1 MNTPNSSAPSSP
13 EAWFSVITEHA
24 QALGFSFCTFGL
36 RLPLPI
42 TQPRTVYYSNYP
54 AAWQARYNEARYI
67 DVDPTVRHGMRSSA
81 PIVWSDA
88 VFAEVPQLW
97 QEAQSHG
104 IRHGWA
110 QSRRDPEG
118 IFSLLVLA
126 RPDPPIAAQELSA
139 NEQRMQWLVH
149 WAHTSMKSACDDR
162 SMRPQPV
169 GLSPRETE
177 VLRWTAEGKTASE
190 IATILDV
197 SERTVNF
204 HVNSA
209 VTKLDANNKTN
220 AAVRASLLGL
230 IW

>member
-1 MNTPNSSAPSSP
+1 MNTPTFTQPTTP
-13 EAWFSVITEHA
+13 ESCFGVIAEHA
-24 QALGFSFCTFGL
+24 QSLGFSYCTFGL

-54 AAWQARYNEARYI
+54 QAWQARYHEAGYLE
-67 DVDPTVRHGMRSSA
+67 VDPTVHHGMRSST

-88 VFAEVPQLW
+88 VFADVPQLW
-97 QEAQSHG
+97 EEAQSHG
-104 IRHGWA
+104 LCHGWA

-118 IFSLLVLA
+118 IFSMLVLA
-126 RPDPPIAAQELSA
+126 RTDPPIDADELAA

-149 WAHTSMKSACDDR
+149 WAHTTMKAVCDDTGMKPH
-162 SMRPQPV
+162 SV
-169 GLSPRETE
+169 VLSPREIE

-190 IATILDV
+190 IASILDV

-204 HVNSA
+204 HVNSVVA
-209 VTKLDANNKTN
+209 KLDASNKTN
-220 AAVRASLLGL
+220 AAVRAALLGL

>member
-1 MNTPNSSAPSSP
+1 MNTPDSSAPSSP
-13 EAWFSVITEHA
+13 EACFSVIAEHA

-42 TQPRTVYYSNYP
+42 TQPRTIYYSNYP
-54 AAWQARYNEARYI
+54 AAWQARYNDARYI
-67 DVDPTVRHGMRSSA
+67 EVDPTVRHGMRSST

-88 VFAEVPQLW
+88 LFAEAPQLW
-97 QEAQSHG
+97 AEAQSHG

-118 IFSLLVLA
+118 IFSMLVLA
-126 RPDPPIAAQELSA
+126 RTEPPIGAGELAAK
-139 NEQRMQWLVH
+139 EQRMQWLVH
-149 WAHTSMKSACDDR
+149 KAHATMKSVCNDR
-162 SMRPQPV
+162 SVRPQAV
-169 GLSPRETE
+169 GLSRRETE

-190 IATILDV
+190 IATILDL

-204 HVNSA
+204 HVNRA